1 MTLETQVPPRCP
13 NCGRLTVDNRQ
24 HCTNQTPARWVTH
37 CAAMTCNGCGTD
49 YRTGANS
56 DPNPQKVKK
65 A

>member
-1 MTLETQVPPRCP
+1 MSLICLPPRCP

-37 CAAMTCNGCGTD
+37 CAAMTCYGCGTD
-49 YRTGANS
+49 YRTGASS